1 MTRPSHWI
9 LGFLFVV
16 GGGLWTSGAL
26 ESSLA
31 GDGQT
36 DGGREGASVGSQENR
51 AAPPAG
57 DVRGRSGPVVVRRA
71 GSIPPP
77 VNQSAEGRV
86 VDRLGFPVAQAR
98 VRVTSLAGDSVEDVP
113 GAVTDGRGRFQLT
126 WPGIDPRALVVEAPG
141 RHAPAIVR
149 ASADEMQI
157 VLQDPTPWSA
167 GALAA
172 VPGDALSDGL
182 LVGEGWVRGS
192 TGPSAAGVQVTVRE
206 TGAST
211 RTDETGR
218 FTLPLGSGPC
228 TLVAFD
234 GLGAV
239 ATAETFTPSRR
250 QGKIPL
256 PQLELAAGPA
266 LRGRLINTEGEPLVD
281 AAVVLETGGVARTVR
296 SGQGGMFAV
305 LGLVQGE
312 CELSVLPHRGH
323 LGMRIPLVVEADADL
338 SDLVLERPRQEPHR
352 IHVVDRR
359 GRPLPF
365 FHVVADQLTGL
376 CRAYAQADA
385 DGIAILRGLSDGDV
399 DFEVR
404 RPDFAPVGIESF
416 DEGSMRL
423 VVAPD

>member
-9 LGFLFVV
+9 LGFLAVV
-16 GGGLWTSGAL
+16 GGGLWGSGAL
-26 ESSLA
+26 ESFFSS
-31 GDGQT
+31 
-36 DGGREGASVGSQENR
+36 E
-51 AAPPAG
+51 
-57 DVRGRSGPVVVRRA
+57 GPVVGVEDPSSPTAAADAADQRARTGPIVVRRA
-71 GSIPPP
+71 GATPPP
-77 VNQSAEGRV
+77 ITQMAEGRV

-98 VRVTSLAGDSVEDVP
+98 VRVTSLAGESVQDVP
-113 GAVTDGRGRFQLT
+113 NAVTDGRGRFQLT
-126 WPGIDPRALVVEAPG
+126 WPGLAPRALVVEAPG
-141 RHAPAIVR
+141 RHAPTLVR
-149 ASADEMQI
+149 ARSDEMQI
-157 VLQDPTPWSA
+157 VLQDPTPWSGDQFVAA
-167 GALAA
+167 GSEAR
-172 VPGDALSDGL
+172 DEGL

-192 TGPSAAGVQVTVRE
+192 AGPTPAGVQVAVRE

-218 FTLPLGSGPC
+218 FVLPLGSGPC
-228 TLVAFD
+228 TLVAYD

-239 ATAETFTPSRR
+239 AVAETFTPSRK

-256 PQLELAAGPA
+256 PQLELASGPA
-266 LRGRLINTEGEPLVD
+266 LRGRLITAEGEPLVD
-281 AAVVLETGGVARTVR
+281 AAVVLETGGIERTVR
-296 SGQGGMFAV
+296 TGQGGMFAV

-352 IHVVDRR
+352 VFVVDRR
-359 GRPLPF
+359 GRPMPF

-385 DGIAILRGLSDGDV
+385 EGVAVLRGLSEGDV

-404 RPDFAPVGIESF
+404 KPDFGSVSIDSW
-416 DEGSMRL
+416 DDGSMRL

>member
-16 GGGLWTSGAL
+16 GGGLWASGAL
-26 ESSLA
+26 DAPLA
-31 GDGQT
+31 GA
-36 DGGREGASVGSQENR
+36 GGAEGSGDADATSPSASPQAND
-51 AAPPAG
+51 P
-57 DVRGRSGPVVVRRA
+57 RGRPGPVVVRRA
-71 GSIPPP
+71 GSAPPP
-77 VNQSAEGRV
+77 VSQSAEGRV

-98 VRVTSLAGDSVEDVP
+98 VRVTGLAGESVEDVP
-113 GAVTDGRGRFQLT
+113 GAVTDARGRFELT
-126 WPGIDPRALVVEAPG
+126 WPGIAPRALVVEAPG

-157 VLQDPTPWSA
+157 VLQDPTPWSTEA
-167 GALAA
+167 AADLAA
-172 VPGDALSDGL
+172 GGDGL

-192 TGPSAAGVQVTVRE
+192 TGPTPAGVQVTVRE

-218 FTLPLGSGPC
+218 FMLPLGTGPC

-239 ATAETFTPSRR
+239 AMAETFTPSRK

-256 PQLELAAGPA
+256 PQLELTPGPA
-266 LRGRLINTEGEPLVD
+266 LRGRLINAEGEPLVD

-338 SDLVLERPRQEPHR
+338 ADVVLERPRQEPHR
-352 IHVVDRR
+352 VYVVDRR

-385 DGIAILRGLSDGDV
+385 DGVAVLRGLAEGDV

-404 RPDFAPVGIESF
+404 KPDFAPVGIDSF
-416 DEGSMRL
+416 DDGSMRL

>member
-9 LGFLFVV
+9 LGFLVAV
-16 GGGLWTSGAL
+16 GGGLWGSGAF
-26 ESSLA
+26 ESFLDGEGPSETPAPNVAA
-31 GDGQT
+31 GETDPAAVDG
-36 DGGREGASVGSQENR
+36 S
-51 AAPPAG
+51 AG
-57 DVRGRSGPVVVRRA
+57 TGPVIVRRA
-71 GSIPPP
+71 GAVPPQ
-77 VNQSAEGRV
+77 VVHSAEGRV

-98 VRVTSLAGDSVEDVP
+98 VRVTSLAGASVEDVP
-113 GAVTDGRGRFQLT
+113 SAVTDGRGRFQVT
-126 WPGIDPRALVVEAPG
+126 WSGLAPRALVVEAPG

-149 ASADEMQI
+149 AGADEMQI
-157 VLQDPTPWSA
+157 VLQDPTPWSKGEA
-167 GALAA
+167 VAA
-172 VPGDALSDGL
+172 NSEARDESL

-192 TGPSAAGVQVTVRE
+192 NGPTPAGVQVTVRE
-206 TGAST
+206 TGTST

-218 FTLPLGSGPC
+218 FVLPLGEGPC

-239 ATAETFTPSRR
+239 AVSETFTPSRK

-256 PQLELAAGPA
+256 PQLQLAAGPA
-266 LRGRLINTEGEPLVD
+266 LRGRLINAEGEPLVD
-281 AAVVLETGGVARTVR
+281 AAVVLETGGVERTVR

-323 LGMRIPLVVEADADL
+323 LGMRIPLVVEANADL
-338 SDLVLERPRQEPHR
+338 ADLVLERPRQEPHR
-352 IHVVDRR
+352 VYVVDRR

-365 FHVVADQLTGL
+365 VHVVADQLTGL

-385 DGIAILRGLSDGDV
+385 DGMAVLRGLAEGDV

-404 RPDFAPVGIESF
+404 RPDFVPVGIDSY
-416 DEGSMRL
+416 DDGSMRL